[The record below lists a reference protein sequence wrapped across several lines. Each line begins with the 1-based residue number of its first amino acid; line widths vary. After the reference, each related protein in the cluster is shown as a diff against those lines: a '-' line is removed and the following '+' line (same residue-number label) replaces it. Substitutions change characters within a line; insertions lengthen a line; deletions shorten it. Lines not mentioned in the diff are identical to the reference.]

1 MTKHHLNNLNLLMF
15 AILIRTLPKIVIN
28 LCTFYSRWLFK
39 EKILSFSKTLV
50 TRNIKQSSPRPAV
63 STDRRLYVSNSR
75 LSSEC
80 GGKEHI
86 IYFSLLHAS
95 PSFLTLSKCIND
107 VQCSTSRGLPGPIG
121 LVN

>member
-28 LCTFYSRWLFK
+28 LCIFYSRWLFK

-75 LSSEC
+75 
-80 GGKEHI
+80 
-86 IYFSLLHAS
+86 
-95 PSFLTLSKCIND
+95 
-107 VQCSTSRGLPGPIG
+107 
-121 LVN
+121 